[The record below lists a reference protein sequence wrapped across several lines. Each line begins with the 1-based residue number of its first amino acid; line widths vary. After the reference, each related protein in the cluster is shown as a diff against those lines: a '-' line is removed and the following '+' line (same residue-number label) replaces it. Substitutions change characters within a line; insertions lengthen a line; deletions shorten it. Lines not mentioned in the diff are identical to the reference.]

1 MEPVDLGHHDNFL
14 LNDDIKRSTAD
25 FHKHIFDNVAIY
37 SKYRVTALTHLKDLG
52 SIFSHEYLFFTA
64 HHTETGQPVRFLA
77 ERDVAKD
84 VVIVGP
90 LVTRKLG
97 SSTKPLPLPLRILT
111 FDTSAATRERP
122 SLFQV
127 AAVLKRTSAAGGT
140 YKPGFKDCFWFAR
153 VVYSAF
159 HERYK
164 TTSTHTTVNSVSPG
178 RLTRWIYPQLFKGR
192 MLVSSPST
200 SPDVRTNDAG

>member
-1 MEPVDLGHHDNFL
+1 MLGSSQPVDPGPHDIFL
-14 LNDDIKRSTAD
+14 LNDDLQRSTAD

-37 SKYRVTALTHLKDLG
+37 SRYRVTALTHVKDLA

-64 HHTETGQPVRFLA
+64 LDTETGQSVRFLA

-90 LVTRKLG
+90 LVTCKLG

-111 FDTSAATRERP
+111 FVTSATERP
-122 SLFQV
+122 TLFEV
-127 AAVLKRTSAAGGT
+127 AAVLKSTSAAGGT

-159 HERYK
+159 QERYK
-164 TTSTHTTVNSVSPG
+164 RTSTQSTVNSVSTG
-178 RLTRWIYPQLFKGR
+178 
-192 MLVSSPST
+192 S
-200 SPDVRTNDAG
+200 